1 MADDTVPPLPAGYER
16 APQAQNLPPLPAG
29 YERPEAKPKPGLWE
43 SLGRG
48 AVEGGTFGLDYKL
61 GMDKERREESRATN
75 PWTHFLGEI
84 VGGAVPMA
92 AAYLLPTGVGQA
104 AAAGRTAQM
113 AGRGLRLARSAL
125 VPGEIGT
132 TAQALG
138 QGAKLGTSYGVASGA
153 GHAEV
158 DPNASYLEAAGN
170 RLTGAGW
177 GGAEGA
183 AFGTALG
190 GLGRGVYR
198 FAQGVGTKFSR
209 AVDENAPGGRGAV
222 VAATKRLEND
232 RITPQQIMDQIR
244 AEFPDATQTT
254 AGGPGAP
261 IARRYW
267 GPATNRQPWT
277 AEQVEEVVG
286 QSMLGRSAGDISASM
301 QQQTVGFGPGT
312 QAVQTLLDEL
322 AQRHLGPLNL
332 VDRASMI
339 RTGSGE
345 NTQMGMRVAA
355 ATPGEATAAARESL
369 LERQLGTNGRLH
381 QALDRVVGS
390 TDYDGA
396 AAAHNAR
403 MDASAQRLYGLA
415 EQNEQPFNLN
425 PILDTWRSR
434 YADKS
439 GTIPDAVNAAI
450 DSFARP
456 NANWQQNL
464 AGALHDPSLPPVGV
478 QTPAMQAA
486 AKQAAMELKQ
496 AQRALDR
503 WLQAKANQGQRPPPK
518 LVQAVGDAQARLDAA
533 QAASEQLTPIMPGTP
548 TNAAPVGLRDF
559 VLARQGLTDKINR
572 EYVQTPQGLE
582 LSQLGKTLAGLKTQ
596 LTNEV
601 KRTNPD
607 WAVAND
613 VFREGA
619 AGNDALAAGAHMS
632 LRLNSG
638 SREGLAELAAAQQ
651 AEARAAQ
658 ALTQARAGIL
668 GQGMRR
674 APTAQEIAAAPP
686 QAQAALARAEAIYEA
701 AQARQQLFR
710 VGFARAISDQL
721 MNNGETHDLVT
732 KMLFPGAR
740 QIITR
745 VLGDQAPQFINQL
758 RAEAAMLRTYRAQ
771 FGSQTTP
778 LAQAIKEDSWAP
790 SFEVSMTNPMS
801 WLNSALRLAQEHS
814 ARTINANRNRE
825 LMGLYTETDPL
836 RQLEHLRAMRG
847 LHRTRSRAGNWSGM
861 PVVGSAAPISE
872 SVVGDQIAPGPK
884 KPRQ

>member
-1 MADDTVPPLPAGYER
+1 MADDTLPPLPQGYER
-16 APQAQNLPPLPAG
+16 APQAQPNLPALPPG
-29 YERPEAKPKPGLWE
+29 YERPAAKPKPGMWE
-43 SLGRG
+43 SFGRG

-84 VGGAVPMA
+84 VGGAAPMA
-92 AAYLLPTGVGQA
+92 AAAVLPTGVGQA
-104 AAAGRTAQM
+104 AAAGRAAQM
-113 AGRGLRLARSAL
+113 AGRGLRLARSAF

-138 QGAKLGTSYGVASGA
+138 QGAKLGATYGAASGA

-158 DPNASYLEAAGN
+158 DPNASYPEAALD
-170 RLTGAGW
+170 RLTGAGL

-183 AFGTALG
+183 LFGTALG

-198 FAQGVGTKFSR
+198 FAQGVGTHFSR
-209 AVDENAPGGRGAV
+209 AVDENAPGGRGAI

-232 RITPQQIMDQIR
+232 RVTPQQIMDNIR

-254 AGGPGAP
+254 PGGPGAP
-261 IARRYW
+261 IARRFW
-267 GPATNRQPWT
+267 GSATNRQPWT

-286 QSMLGRSAGDISASM
+286 QSMLGRSAADISTAL
-301 QQQTVGFGPGT
+301 QPPAGGIGPGQ

-322 AQRHLGPLNL
+322 AQRHLGPLNM
-332 VDRASMI
+332 VDRVSMI

-355 ATPGEATAAARESL
+355 ATPGEATSVARESL

-381 QALDRVVGS
+381 QALDRVVGT

-403 MDASAQRLYGLA
+403 MDTSAQRLYGLA
-415 EQNEQPFNLN
+415 EQHEQPFNLN
-425 PILDTWRSR
+425 PTLDAWRSR
-434 YADKS
+434 FANGR
-439 GTIPDAVNAAI
+439 GTIPDAVNSAI
-450 DSFARP
+450 DAFATP
-456 NANWQQNL
+456 NANWQQGL
-464 AGALHDPSLPPVGV
+464 ANALRRPQPGAATPS
-478 QTPAMQAA
+478 
-486 AKQAAMELKQ
+486 
-496 AQRALDR
+496 
-503 WLQAKANQGQRPPPK
+503 
-518 LVQAVGDAQARLDAA
+518 
-533 QAASEQLTPIMPGTP
+533 
-548 TNAAPVGLRDF
+548 NAAPVGLSDF
-559 VLARQGLTDKINR
+559 MLARQGLTDKINR
-572 EYVQTPQGLE
+572 EYIETPQGLE
-582 LSQLGKTLAGLKTQ
+582 LSQFGKTLARLKTE

-601 KRTNPD
+601 RRTNPD

-619 AGNDALAAGAHMS
+619 AGNDALKAGAHMS

-638 SREGLAELAAAQQ
+638 SREGLAELAAAQT
-651 AEARAAQ
+651 AETRASAELSRARSAIFSNPN
-658 ALTQARAGIL
+658 L
-668 GQGMRR
+668 RR
-674 APTAQEIAAAPP
+674 APTPAEIAAAPP

-701 AQARQQLFR
+701 AQARQELFR
-710 VGFARAISDQL
+710 VGFVRAISDQM
-721 MNNGETHDLVT
+721 MNRGETEDLVRQ
-732 KMLFPGAR
+732 MLFPGAR

-745 VLGDQAPQFINQL
+745 VLGNQAPQFINQL

-790 SFEVSMTNPMS
+790 RFEVSMTNPMS
-801 WLNSALRLAQEHS
+801 WLNGALRLAQEHS

-825 LMGLYTETDPL
+825 LMGIYTETDPL
-836 RQLEHLRAMRG
+836 RQLQHLRAMRG

-861 PVVGSAAPISE
+861 PVVGSAALISE
-872 SVVGDQIAPGPK
+872 SVVGDQLAPGPT